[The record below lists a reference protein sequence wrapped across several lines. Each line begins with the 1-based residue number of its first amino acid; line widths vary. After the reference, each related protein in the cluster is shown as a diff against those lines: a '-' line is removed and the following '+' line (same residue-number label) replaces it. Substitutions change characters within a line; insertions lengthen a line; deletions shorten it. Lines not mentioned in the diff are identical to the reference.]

1 MMPRFSLVKL
11 LAVVVFAAAC
21 AASTE
26 PRGPQLRPSLIRV
39 ADCDGPARSLD
50 PAIAATLPPRSGLM
64 RPDDQWAD
72 LALRVPGGF
81 AGVMYVDNKPVL
93 MLTDPSQAA
102 AAKQALAPEFVGFDI
117 NGAEVRKVRWDFAQL
132 VDWFNYLMIQTPLWR
147 TATLTSGDKDEAIN
161 RIRYGVIDE
170 AARERLLEA
179 LAGMDLPC
187 DLIAVE
193 IVKPAVA
200 LPGNP

>member
-1 MMPRFSLVKL
+1 MPRFCL
-11 LAVVVFAAAC
+11 LKVLVVVFVVAAC

-26 PRGPQLRPSLIRV
+26 PRQPQLRPSLIRV
-39 ADCDGPARSLD
+39 ADCDGPATSLD
-50 PAIAATLPPRSGLM
+50 PAIAATLPPRDGWM

-72 LALRVPGGF
+72 LAQRVPGGF
-81 AGVMYVDNKPVL
+81 AGVMYVDSKPVL
-93 MLTDPSQAA
+93 MLTDPTQAA
-102 AAKQALAPEFVGFDI
+102 AAKQALAPEFVAFDI

-132 VDWFNYLMIQTPLWR
+132 VDWYNHLMVQTPLWR
-147 TATLTSGDKDEAIN
+147 TSPLTSGDKDEAIN